1 MSILELNEKAANH
14 IEEIRRANVEKSK
27 AKIKEL
33 TEEHKKKKNGGNLM
47 ADESDEEVKIEEGE
61 KAGKKKNGS
70 GNREPL
76 EKQHENKGTVSSSK
90 LANKRIQKEALKK
103 NKAKREKGT
112 LKDNGPPRNGK
123 KSDEG
128 AATASL

>member
-1 MSILELNEKAANH
+1 MHPDTKPDTST
-14 IEEIRRANVEKSK
+14 RRK
-27 AKIKEL
+27 L
-33 TEEHKKKKNGGNLM
+33 LDGHGKK
-47 ADESDEEVKIEEGE
+47 DEEWGAEDEGQE
-61 KAGKKKNGS
+61 AGKKKNGS
-70 GNREPL
+70 SNREPL

>member
-47 ADESDEEVKIEEGE
+47 ADESDEEVKIEEAE
-61 KAGKKKNGS
+61 EIKD
-70 GNREPL
+70 
-76 EKQHENKGTVSSSK
+76 
-90 LANKRIQKEALKK
+90 
-103 NKAKREKGT
+103 
-112 LKDNGPPRNGK
+112 LKDITESKVENEEVK
-123 KSDEG
+123 E
-128 AATASL
+128 